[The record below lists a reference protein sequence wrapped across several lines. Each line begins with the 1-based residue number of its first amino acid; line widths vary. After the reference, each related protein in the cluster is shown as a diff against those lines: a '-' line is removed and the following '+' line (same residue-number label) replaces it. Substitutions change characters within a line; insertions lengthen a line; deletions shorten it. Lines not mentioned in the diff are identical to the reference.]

1 MTTAAHLDTI
11 NVGLSDNDGR
21 GSTIRDAFMLVNNNI
36 NKLNFQLNSD
46 GTHSAQYAGT
56 YLTLTNDLY
65 ANAGT
70 IQGATVK
77 ASSMFVNGSPVLTS
91 QSGGWAG
98 GMIPYY
104 GIFANTDPSYS
115 TTTGVVQVA
124 GGVGIQGNLNLGGL
138 LNVDGNVSL
147 GNVTASGKLAI
158 SSINTTGTGTFN
170 QLSVAAG
177 STLAGTT
184 LFAGP
189 STFNGSP
196 AFNAVSAFN
205 NDATFF
211 ANVTLNGTIN
221 GSGGLNLFQ
230 ATLTQG
236 SIRTLDATSI
246 QARAIGNVTPGSGA
260 FTTLTSSG
268 TFTASGQLKA
278 NSGAASTSTTTGALI
293 VAGGAGVTGD
303 MFIGGNLT
311 VQGTTLT
318 VNTEIINQSV
328 VIATSI
334 SSPTVIATT
343 LNAATIG
350 NISANHV
357 GTGTYL
363 TSLNGA
369 NLNTSSVPNSAL
381 ANSSVTVT
389 AGTGMSGGG
398 TVALGGTVTLTN
410 AGVTGLT
417 AGAGI
422 GISASTGNVTV
433 SVSTTPTFAS
443 ISHSGTSGTGDIG
456 SSGNTFGTVYATA
469 TSAKYADV
477 AENYKSDAQY
487 EPGTVVAFGGTHE
500 VTVAEDGT
508 RKVAGV
514 VSTDPAYLMN
524 SCCDSEFV
532 VAVALQ
538 GRVPV
543 KVRGKVE
550 KGDMMVSAGSGFARA
565 DFNPILGSVIGK
577 ALEDFNGIEG
587 VIEVVVGRL

>member
-1 MTTAAHLDTI
+1 MTTAAHLNTVNI
-11 NVGLSDNDGR
+11 GLSDNDGR
-21 GSTIRDAFMLVNNNI
+21 GSTIRDAFSLVNDNI

-46 GTHSAQYAGT
+46 GYHSAQYAGT

-70 IQGATVK
+70 IQGATVR

-91 QSGGWAG
+91 DSGGWAG
-98 GMIPYY
+98 GTIPYY

-115 TTTGVVQVA
+115 TTSGVVQVA
-124 GGVGIQGNLNLGGL
+124 GGVGIQGNLNVGGL
-138 LNVDGNVSL
+138 VNFGGNVTL
-147 GNVTASGKLAI
+147 GNVLASGKLTI
-158 SSINTTGTGTFN
+158 NGINTTGTSTFN

-177 STLAGTT
+177 SSFSGAT
-184 LFAGP
+184 LFSGLT
-189 STFNGSP
+189 TFNGSS

-211 ANVTLNGTIN
+211 ANLTVN
-221 GSGGLNLFQ
+221 GSIVGGGSLSLFQ
-230 ATLTQG
+230 ATLNQG
-236 SIRTLDATSI
+236 TFKTLDAGGI
-246 QARAIGNVTPGSGA
+246 QARAIGNVTPGTGT
-260 FTTLTSSG
+260 FTTLNATGRLTANSGQASTNTSSG
-268 TFTASGQLKA
+268 
-278 NSGAASTSTTTGALI
+278 AL
-293 VAGGAGVTGD
+293 VVTGGAGISGD
-303 MFIGGNLT
+303 MYVGGNLV
-311 VQGTTLT
+311 VQGSTLT

-334 SSPTVIATT
+334 ASPTVLATVV
-343 LNAATIG
+343 NAATVG
-350 NISANHV
+350 NIGANV
-357 GTGTYL
+357 IGTGTYL
-363 TSLNGA
+363 TSLNGN
-369 NLNTSSVPNSAL
+369 NLNAGSVPNSAL
-381 ANSSVTVT
+381 TNNSVTVT

-398 TVALGGTVTLTN
+398 TVALGGSVTLTN
-410 AGVTGLT
+410 AGVTSLV

-422 GISASTGNVTV
+422 NVSSATGAVTV
-433 SVSTTPTFAS
+433 SQTTNPTFAS
-443 ISHSGTSGTGDIG
+443 IAHSGTTGVGDIG
-456 SSGNTFGTVYATA
+456 SSSNTFGTVYATA

-477 AENYKSDAQY
+477 AENYKADAQY

-565 DFNPILGSVIGK
+565 DYNPILGSVIGK